1 MKDEKELLELGQFYF
16 LNNKFQKAIEIF
28 GQLLKEEKTNYDAMY
43 NLGLSYEALN
53 DFDNAKIFYKQ
64 ALGIKADHVRA
75 KEHLQKLIGK
85 E

>member
-1 MKDEKELLELGQFYF
+1 MNDEKDLLELGKFYF

-28 GQLLKEEKTNYDAMY
+28 KRLLKEEKTNYDAMY

-53 DFDNAKIFYKQ
+53 DVDSAKIFYKQ
-64 ALGIKADHVRA
+64 ALDIKADHKRA
-75 KEHLQKLIGK
+75 KEHLQRLIGK